1 LRNAVDRN
9 NQKRVG
15 GMVFP
20 VISSETKFD
29 VVVIGAGVV
38 GMASA
43 YHIKQGS
50 PEKSVLVLERYADV
64 GQGNTARSNAMFR
77 NTFTSPDNQ
86 VLAGSSIDFYL
97 HVQKELGIDIGI
109 DLIGYLWMMSP
120 RQRAACERHIRTME
134 ENGVE
139 VKLYERA
146 ELEKMIPG
154 LVTKFNGSEE
164 AGLMKLEDIDAA
176 LLGRKCGR
184 LAPDNLTAF
193 YRDQFLK
200 LGGKISFNTEAE
212 RLVFEAVGGLG
223 IQGEPFAWQ
232 DSRVTGVKTGDGKV
246 VRADKVVVAAGAW
259 NSELLDGSGID
270 GHVKN
275 KKRQTFGLPV
285 KGNAALEKLLH
296 AKGFNQSGTLPF
308 TILPKSGL
316 YLKPV
321 KEEGEFLVACEDEIN
336 RPFITVPEHDLEK
349 YQAELDYYEMSIYH
363 VLREYLPPFEG
374 VRPTRMWAGLY
385 SYNTIDNMPYVFEED
400 GVVAVGGDSGSGVM
414 KGDAMG
420 RVVEAVCR
428 SGSGATAEL
437 YGGRQYKA
445 SRLGFK
451 SRSLEREEWVI

>member
-1 LRNAVDRN
+1 LRVIIRN
-9 NQKRVG
+9 ESSRV
-15 GMVFP
+15 VL
-20 VISSETKFD
+20 VLISSSSKFD

-43 YHIKQGS
+43 YYIKKGS
-50 PEKSVLVLERYADV
+50 PGKNVLVLERYADV

-97 HVQKELGIDIGI
+97 HVQRELGVDIGI

-120 RQRAACERHIRTME
+120 RQRAGCERHVKRMQ

-139 VKLYERA
+139 LKIYERA
-146 ELEKMIPG
+146 ELAKSIPG

-176 LLGRKCGR
+176 VLGRKCGR
-184 LAPDNLTAF
+184 LAPDNLTSF

-200 LGGKISFNTEAE
+200 LGGKISFNTEAG
-212 RLVFEAVGGLG
+212 RLVFEAVDGLG

-232 DSRVTGVKTGDGKV
+232 DSRVAGVKLGDGRV
-246 VRADKVVVAAGAW
+246 VKADRVVVAAGAW

-275 KKRQTFGLPV
+275 KKRQTFGLSA
-285 KGNAALEKLLH
+285 KGNSSLEKLLL
-296 AKGFNQSGTLPF
+296 AKGFNDSGTLPF

-316 YLKPV
+316 YIKPV

-363 VLREYLPPFEG
+363 VLREYLPQFEG

-400 GVVAVGGDSGSGVM
+400 GVIAVGGDSGSGVM

-420 RVVEAVCR
+420 RVVEAVYR
-428 SGSGATAEL
+428 EGNDATAEL
-437 YGGRQYKA
+437 YGGKRYQA

-451 SRSLEREEWVI
+451 SRDVEREEWVI

>member
-1 LRNAVDRN
+1 
-9 NQKRVG
+9 
-15 GMVFP
+15 M
-20 VISSETKFD
+20 ISSETKFD

-38 GMASA
+38 GMAAA
-43 YHIKQGS
+43 YHIKENS
-50 PEKSVLVLERYADV
+50 PEKEVLVVERYADV

-97 HVQKELGIDIGI
+97 HVQRELGVDIGI
-109 DLIGYLWMMSP
+109 DLVGYLWMMSP
-120 RQRAACERHIRTME
+120 KQRKACEGHVKTMQD
-134 ENGVE
+134 NGVD
-139 VKLYERA
+139 VKLFERS
-146 ELEKMIPG
+146 ELERLIPG

-164 AGLMKLEDIDAA
+164 AALMKLEDVDAA
-176 LLGRKCGR
+176 LLGTKCGR
-184 LAPDNLTAF
+184 LAPDKLTAF
-193 YRDQFLK
+193 YRDGFLAR
-200 LGGKISFNTEAE
+200 GGKISFNTEAE
-212 RLVFEAVGGLG
+212 RLVFGAVDGLG

-232 DSRVTGVKTGDGKV
+232 ESRVTGVKLNGGTTV
-246 VRADKVVVAAGAW
+246 SADKVVVAAGAW
-259 NSELLDGSGID
+259 NNELLDGSGID

-285 KGNAALEKLLH
+285 KGNPELERLLLS
-296 AKGFNQSGTLPF
+296 KGFNHSGVLPF

-349 YQAELDYYEMSIYH
+349 YQAEPDYFEMSIYH
-363 VLREYLPPFEG
+363 VLREYFPAFDG

-385 SYNTIDNMPYVFEED
+385 SYNTIDNMPYVFEEN
-400 GVVAVGGDSGSGVM
+400 GVIAVGGDSGSGVL
-414 KGDAMG
+414 KGDALG
-420 RVVEAVCR
+420 RVAEAVYR
-428 SGSGATAEL
+428 KGQDATTIL
-437 YGGRQYKA
+437 YGGKQYRA